1 MATMKRRADIVATS
15 IGEIPDIAGALYA
28 ANINTE
34 SARKHH
40 VSYTIRVRY
49 RELGPA
55 KSLVLF
61 RWTVFL
67 EFHIILPDVGGVD
80 DRAEKLIDFTLKTD
94 PRYVARAAA
103 GTKMHIVAW
112 RNSITEGGKLF
123 MLRGINWGKGDSI

>member
-1 MATMKRRADIVATS
+1 MAAMEQRADIATVN
-15 IGEIPDIAGALYA
+15 INDIPDVARSLHA
-28 ANINTE
+28 ADINK
-34 SARKHH
+34 ANVHKHH

-67 EFHIILPDVGGVD
+67 EFHIILPDVEGVD
-80 DRAEKLIDFTLKTD
+80 DRAEKLIDFILKTD
-94 PRYVARAAA
+94 PKYVARAIA

-112 RNSITEGGKLF
+112 RNSITEGDKLF
-123 MLRGINWGKGDSI
+123 MFRGINWGRR